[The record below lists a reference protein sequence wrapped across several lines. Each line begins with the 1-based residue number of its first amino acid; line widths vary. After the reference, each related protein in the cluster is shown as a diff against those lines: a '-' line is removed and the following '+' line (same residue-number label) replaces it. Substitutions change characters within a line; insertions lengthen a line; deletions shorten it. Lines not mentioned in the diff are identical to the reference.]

1 MGCERNDDWTCLAGE
16 CRIQAWPSLHE
27 MSQVI
32 AESADLPDR
41 PQLSLGLPEA
51 KELDLPT
58 EHFSVLQHAAK
69 THNVTFAAYLRAI
82 LVDALAEEGLLVQ

>member
-1 MGCERNDDWTCLAGE
+1 M
-16 CRIQAWPSLHE
+16 PSRETFKDSHVL
-27 MSQVI
+27 VATWI
-32 AESADLPDR
+32 
-41 PQLSLGLPEA
+41 
-51 KELDLPT
+51 PT